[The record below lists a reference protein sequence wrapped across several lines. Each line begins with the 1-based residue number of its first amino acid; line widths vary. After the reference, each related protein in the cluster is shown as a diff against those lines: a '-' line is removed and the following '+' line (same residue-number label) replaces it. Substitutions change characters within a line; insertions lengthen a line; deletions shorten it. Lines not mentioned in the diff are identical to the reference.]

1 MVEVLVVLEFTND
14 SWITHVKYDT
24 EKETMLI
31 SMKGDFQDYE
41 CGGVKLSDYKKFE
54 NADSC
59 GIHFNKHIKGKFV
72 SKDFKF

>member
-1 MVEVLVVLEFTND
+1 MILEFLGE

-31 SMKGDFQDYE
+31 SMKEDFQDYE

-54 NADSC
+54 GSHSR

-72 SKDFKF
+72 SKDFVF